1 MVTVAQAFQD
11 LKFTKKNINN
21 LSATQKLSMANK
33 VNSRVYKFIVG
44 INPEDLILENTIFVQ
59 PDVNTY
65 ARPSDIQNH
74 LPLCSGIF
82 KTVGG
87 STYLSLEYDTETGTF
102 TEGLTVTGSTSGA
115 TGVIEQLEDNGTTG
129 FMKLSGMTD
138 DFETDEII
146 TDTNTGSATVESL
159 KPYNESDQLFDLTH
173 NGSLD
178 SGYFSRGSNYI
189 FTPMPT
195 ANAVFVDR
203 YIPFVTSLA
212 SEDLSDNFVKVNVD
226 DAQYIELLKDLLL
239 MYYEIDDQNPML
251 EQNADIRVQ
260 PILTEFFS
268 TSAKEPQYFIY

>member
-1 MVTVAQAFQD
+1 
-11 LKFTKKNINN
+11 
-21 LSATQKLSMANK
+21 
-33 VNSRVYKFIVG
+33 
-44 INPEDLILENTIFVQ
+44 
-59 PDVNTY
+59 
-65 ARPSDIQNH
+65 
-74 LPLCSGIF
+74 
-82 KTVGG
+82 
-87 STYLSLEYDTETGTF
+87 
-102 TEGLTVTGSTSGA
+102 
-115 TGVIEQLEDNGTTG
+115 
-129 FMKLSGMTD
+129 MTD

-268 TSAKEPQYFIY
+268 TSAKEPQIFIY